1 VRLQAST
8 TAPERAICA
17 RVECREAGDWVIT
30 SEDLDRLM
38 RAVEDEA
45 ETFLTGRGV
54 GTGFTQAEDM
64 TIFGPF
70 GGPAPDLPGSELVAG
85 QNAVSKQFFES
96 GQSTLDVVNRIVADD
111 LVVLV
116 MIERNSVR
124 LRGTAESQPWVL
136 RSTQVFQLDEGGQW
150 WRLHRHADPLI
161 RFRPGDETFALAREA
176 SA

>member
-1 VRLQAST
+1 M
-8 TAPERAICA
+8 
-17 RVECREAGDWVIT
+17 IT

-38 RAVEDEA
+38 RAVEGEA

-54 GTGFTQAEDM
+54 GTGFTQADDM

-70 GGPAPDLPGSELVAG
+70 GGPAPTVPGSELTAG

-96 GQSTLDVVNRIVADD
+96 GHSTFEIVNRIVADD

-124 LRGTAESQPWVL
+124 LRGATESQPWIL
-136 RSTQVFQLDEGGQW
+136 RTTQVFRLDDDGQW

-161 RFRPGDETFALAREA
+161 RFRPGDETFALAREP

>member
-1 VRLQAST
+1 
-8 TAPERAICA
+8 
-17 RVECREAGDWVIT
+17 VIT
-30 SEDLDRLM
+30 SDDLGRLM
-38 RAVEDEA
+38 RALEGEA

-70 GGPAPDLPGSELVAG
+70 GGPAPNMPIAELTAG
-85 QNAVSKQFFES
+85 QNAISKQFFES
-96 GQSTLDVVNRIVADD
+96 GHATFDVVNRIVSDD

-124 LRGTAESQPWVL
+124 LRDATEFQPWIL
-136 RSTQVFQLDEGGQW
+136 RTTQVFRLDEEGRW

-161 RFRPGDETFALAREA
+161 RFRPGDETFALAANRRV
-176 SA
+176 